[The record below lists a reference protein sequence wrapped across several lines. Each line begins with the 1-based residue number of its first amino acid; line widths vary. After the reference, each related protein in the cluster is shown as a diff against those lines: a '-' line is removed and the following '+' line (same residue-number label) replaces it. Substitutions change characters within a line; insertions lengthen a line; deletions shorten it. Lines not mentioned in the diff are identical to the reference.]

1 MSWPA
6 NVTLT
11 GQHVRLEP
19 LDQTHATDLK
29 IAAAD
34 LGNKWYTTI
43 PAPEAVEA
51 EIERRQNEPNMTAFA
66 QCLPNGRAVGMTTY
80 MNTSEANRCVEIGS
94 TWLSP
99 EVHRSPFNTEAKLLL
114 LTHAFEDLNCIRVEL
129 RTHRMN
135 QQSRNA
141 IERLGAQLEAILRN
155 HMIMPDG
162 TYRDTAVYAIIENEW
177 PTIKTHLKSKLV

>member
-1 MSWPA
+1 MTWP
-6 NVTLT
+6 VPTTLI

-19 LDQTHATDLK
+19 LEQAH
-29 IAAAD
+29 AAD
-34 LGNKWYTTI
+34 LQAASAALGQKWYTPI
-43 PAPEAVEA
+43 PAPDMIAA
-51 EIERRQNEPNMTAFA
+51 EITRRNAEPNMTAFA
-66 QCLPNGRAVGMTTY
+66 QCLPDGRAVGMTTY
-80 MNTSEANRCVEIGS
+80 MNTTKADRRVEIGS
-94 TWLSP
+94 TWVSP
-99 EVHRSPFNTEAKLLL
+99 EVQRSKFNTEAKLLL

-135 QQSRNA
+135 HQSRAA

-177 PTIKTHLKSKLV
+177 PTIKTHLEHKLT